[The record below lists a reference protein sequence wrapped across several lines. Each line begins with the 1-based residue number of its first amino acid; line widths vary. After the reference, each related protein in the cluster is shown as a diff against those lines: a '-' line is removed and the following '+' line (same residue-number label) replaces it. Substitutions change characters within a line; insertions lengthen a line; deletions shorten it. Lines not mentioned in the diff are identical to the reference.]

1 MVHELILRPHCPTH
15 TYNRGWAKALAHYV
29 ALAQLSTLLAPMM
42 QACPGRLINFNGS
55 EIDLLLQVFIFLSL
69 SNSEPQKQAALESI
83 SPLACQLTH

>member
-1 MVHELILRPHCPTH
+1 MSSFQGHIVQPTRITEGGLKH
-15 TYNRGWAKALAHYV
+15 T

-42 QACPGRLINFNGS
+42 QAFPGRLINFNGS